1 MTASLRALDAG
12 HYSVLLAESIEGLAI
27 KPEGIYID
35 ATFGRGGHSR
45 AILNQLSDKGR
56 LIAIDQDPAAIDY
69 ASAHFV
75 EHNFKIIHAS
85 FAKLED
91 IATELGVLGQV
102 DGVLLDLGV
111 SSPQLDEAER
121 GFSFMREGPLDMRMN
136 PNEGISAKDW
146 LQEVDEKTLALV
158 LKNYG
163 EERFAFKIA
172 RAVSHDA
179 RLGLINT
186 TRDLAELIERVS
198 PKKEKNKHAATRS
211 FQAIRIHINQE
222 LEVLK
227 TVLEASV
234 KVLAPDGRLS
244 VISFHSLEDRIVK
257 HFMRDQSRVKDLFP
271 GLPVFIAGSEPV
283 LKVMGKPCFPS
294 EQECDENPRS
304 RSAVLR
310 IAQRI

>member
-1 MTASLRALDAG
+1 MISSRATDTG
-12 HYSVLLAESIEGLAI
+12 HYSVLLNESLDGLNI
-27 KPEGIYID
+27 KPDGIYID

-45 AILNQLSDKGR
+45 AILERMAGQGQ
-56 LIAIDQDPAAIDY
+56 LIAIDQDPEAIEY
-69 ASAHFV
+69 AKKHFT
-75 EHNFKIIHAS
+75 ESNFKIVHAS
-85 FAKLED
+85 FAELEQ
-91 IATELGVLGQV
+91 IADELGVLGRV
-102 DGVLLDLGV
+102 DGLLLDLGV

-121 GFSFMREGPLDMRMN
+121 GFSFMRDGPLDMRMN
-136 PNEGISAKDW
+136 PSQGLSAKDW
-146 LQEVDEKTLALV
+146 LAEVDEKTLALV

-186 TRDLAELIERVS
+186 TRDLATLIERVS
-198 PKKEKNKHAATRS
+198 PKKEKHKHAATRS

-234 KVLAPDGRLS
+234 KVLSSGGRLS

-271 GLPVFIAGSEPV
+271 GSPVFIAGTEPV
-283 LKVMGKPCFPS
+283 LKVVGKPCFPS

-310 IAQRI
+310 IAERV